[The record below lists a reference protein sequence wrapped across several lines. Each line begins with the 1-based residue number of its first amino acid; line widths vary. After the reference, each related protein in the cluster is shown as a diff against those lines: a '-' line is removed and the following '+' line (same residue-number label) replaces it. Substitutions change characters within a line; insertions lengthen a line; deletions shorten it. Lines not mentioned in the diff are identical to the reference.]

1 MAYVITS
8 KCERC
13 GSCVDVCPSD
23 AIFFVEDDP
32 EWPTYYISPEECIE
46 CASCET
52 ECDQEAIFHE
62 DDVPDDDKDAI
73 QKNADFFE
81 IGPGK
86 DLVE

>member
-1 MAYVITS
+1 MAYVITG

-32 EWPTYYISPEECIE
+32 EWPTYYIYPENCID
-46 CASCET
+46 CGSCEL
-52 ECDQEAIFHE
+52 ECEQEAIFHE
-62 DDVPDDDKDAI
+62 DDVPDECAGDV

-81 IGPGK
+81 SGPGK
-86 DLVE
+86 DLV